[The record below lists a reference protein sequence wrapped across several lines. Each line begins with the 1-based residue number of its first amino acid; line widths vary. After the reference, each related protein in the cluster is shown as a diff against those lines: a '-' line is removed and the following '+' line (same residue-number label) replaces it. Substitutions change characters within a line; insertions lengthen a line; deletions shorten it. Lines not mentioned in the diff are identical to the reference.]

1 MAGRDATE
9 DGRRVALVTGVGRRI
24 GIGAAIAERLTAD
37 GFGVGVGVTFW
48 SAYDG
53 RMPWG
58 ADPGDVEAITSLLE
72 RPGARTLAVEADLE
86 LADHLP
92 HQ

>member
-9 DGRRVALVTGVGRRI
+9 DGRRVALVTGVGRRV
-24 GIGAAIAERLTAD
+24 GIGAAIAERLAAD
-37 GFGVGVGVTFW
+37 GFDVGVTFW

-53 RMPWG
+53 RMSWG

-72 RPGARTLAVEADLE
+72 RPGARTLAIEADLE